1 MNVIDKI
8 LSEWSYRCHD
18 GIVDMNDP
26 KKVII
31 LNEILGEF
39 GLIEEDIDDEILDLL
54 DKASFREKKKI
65 LDLLKEPTKYQT
77 KIKDLKQDISAISK
91 NKKLKADLIQ
101 LIIPKNI
108 EDSIARYIVS
118 EADHKNA
125 LEDLQKLINSL
136 KSLPEIGTESKLNV
150 PEKLKWINTIIPS
163 QASLGTGKGE
173 VLLALML
180 DGGKLSDD
188 TYKDID
194 FNGETIEVKQN
205 TGIKSGAI
213 ISDLGR
219 SDDYK
224 KLWNKPLLN
233 GQSFREKY
241 NFTKL
246 LSTWAPIFNR
256 YNDKD
261 INKDEY
267 IEDLKKYM
275 KEAEFSDVDIL
286 INKEAFSK
294 GKEYF
299 YKIIAR
305 STVGDYLEKEDKI
318 LVLMNSNLEY
328 IILDSETYKDFII
341 SNEKFYANSSFS
353 PRVAYQELV
362 KDDPEEENKPKKVK
376 EKTINISKEDIKV
389 FTNQITKVKEIYVSK
404 EWLDKNEKYKKYFN
418 KDKSIIDGKYIL
430 LIPKNT
436 KNFPVSDDL
445 LKESLIKDLTNYLIK
460 SFK

>member
-1 MNVIDKI
+1 MEVIDKI

-26 KKVII
+26 KKVSI
-31 LNEILGEF
+31 LSEILKEYN
-39 GLIEEDIDDEILDLL
+39 LDEQEEDIETQILNLL
-54 DKASFREKKKI
+54 IPASTEKKQKV
-65 LDLLKEPTKYQT
+65 LSYLQGSEDEKEKETEKTKNLKKE
-77 KIKDLKQDISAISK
+77 
-91 NKKLKADLIQ
+91 LIQ
-101 LIIPKNI
+101 ILKDKNI
-108 EDSIARYIVS
+108 DEDQARYIVLM
-118 EADHKNA
+118 ADDKEELTN
-125 LEDLQKLINSL
+125 LSKLINSL
-136 KSLPEIGTESKLNV
+136 TDLAPEGKLEVGN
-150 PEKLKWINTIIPS
+150 LKWINNIIPS

-353 PRVAYQELV
+353 PRVAYQEPV

-460 SFK
+460 SLK